1 MRITGLCRNI
11 SKASLPGVILGLPA
25 FFIPFAGLKENR
37 VVDPLL
43 YPAREVFSGIFPF
56 LIGVLL
62 LSALFSGRRRT
73 DLLLW
78 IHGMLLYLILILGA
92 VSLQSSLGLEAYP
105 YGSISLTGGFWFLLA
120 SSAAFMNYHK
130 GAINLI
136 PAILIVLLFQWG
148 FLEGFGFIKEFRNVE
163 SRFYSELVN
172 HLTLALRAVT
182 GAVIL
187 GVPAGILAWKRSSF
201 SPPVFTFVNA
211 MQTIP
216 SLALF
221 GLLIAPLAFLSREY
235 PVLREMGLRGV
246 GRTPALIALTLYALL
261 PIVRNTYTSMKILDR
276 NTLEAG
282 KGMGMTPRQ
291 LFWKVEFPLS
301 IPLILSG
308 IRVSLVQTTGNTTVA
323 ALVGAGGLGYF
334 VFRGLEQ
341 AAVDMIIMGV
351 IPIIFLVLIIDK
363 LLEILIRQISP
374 AGLEKLYDKT

>member
-1 MRITGLCRNI
+1 MIN
-11 SKASLPGVILGLPA
+11 KASLPGVILGGAA
-25 FFIPFAGLKENR
+25 FFLPFAGLKENR
-37 VVDPLL
+37 VVDPRLFSLPEAFPGL
-43 YPAREVFSGIFPF
+43 YPF
-56 LIGVLL
+56 LPALL
-62 LSALFSGRRRT
+62 LLAALLSGRRKNAGI
-73 DLLLW
+73 LW
-78 IHGMLLYLILILGA
+78 VHGFLLYLLLIPGA
-92 VSLQSSLGLEAYP
+92 VSLQTSLGLEAYP
-105 YGSISLTGGFWFLLA
+105 YGSISLSGGFWFFLA
-120 SSAAFMNYHK
+120 SSFALMNYRK
-130 GAINLI
+130 GVINLL
-136 PAILIVLLFQWG
+136 PVLLIVLLFQLG
-148 FLEGFGFIKEFRNVE
+148 YMEGFGFIREFRNVE
-163 SRFYSELVN
+163 SRFYSELIN
-172 HLTLALRAVT
+172 HLTLALRAVG

-187 GVPAGILAWKRSSF
+187 GVPAGILAWKKSSF

-221 GLLIAPLAFLSREY
+221 GLLIAPLAYLSREY

-261 PIVRNTYTSMKILDR
+261 PIVRNTYTSLKILDR
-276 NTLEAG
+276 NTLDAG

-323 ALVGAGGLGYF
+323 ALIGAGGLGYF

-351 IPIIFLVLIIDK
+351 IPIILLVLLIDK
-363 LLEILIRQISP
+363 LLEILIRRITP
-374 AGLEKLYDKT
+374 AGLEELYDKT